1 MSRRVSSSS
10 MWFVAWSL
18 EKTVG
23 HGGHGHQ
30 IQPIKE
36 RKEALCQDVAP
47 FGPATDQ
54 RVFCAGAQLS
64 MYRLYIYMVLYRLCK
79 QWILFLI
86 NLNLCAFCPISL
98 TKPKTCPAEHQKKQ
112 KTLNSSILS
121 YSGLFR
127 VSTVLCGSETVCQQA
142 GVQVGPLRK
151 DACSLCP
158 RPSWIGCK
166 GAQNSG
172 LEDKCLFAHSD
183 YCLGISI
190 LAMRS

>member
-1 MSRRVSSSS
+1 MSRRVASSS

-64 MYRLYIYMVLYRLCK
+64 MYRLYMVLYRLCK

-86 NLNLCAFCPISL
+86 NLNLRAFCPISL
-98 TKPKTCPAEHQKKQ
+98 TKPKTCPAEHQKTQ

-127 VSTVLCGSETVCQQA
+127 VNSPLWFRNSVSHLEKMLAHSVQG
-142 GVQVGPLRK
+142 QVGL
-151 DACSLCP
+151 DARGRRTLD
-158 RPSWIGCK
+158 WK
-166 GAQNSG
+166 TNV
-172 LEDKCLFAHSD
+172 CLLTLTIA
-183 YCLGISI
+183 
-190 LAMRS
+190 